1 MDPELFAVDPVA
13 KVAVL
18 AMRAEGIHRRGRT
31 VVVVVVV
38 VVAAAAAAAA
48 DRDGTLV
55 GEGDGTLVVVH
66 FAALLQ

>member
-18 AMRAEGIHRRGRT
+18 AIGAEGINRNGRT
-31 VVVVVVV
+31 VVFVVI
-38 VVAAAAAAAA
+38 VAADAAG
-48 DRDGTLV
+48 RDGTLV

>member
-38 VVAAAAAAAA
+38 VVAAAAA

>member
-38 VVAAAAAAAA
+38 VVVAAAAAA